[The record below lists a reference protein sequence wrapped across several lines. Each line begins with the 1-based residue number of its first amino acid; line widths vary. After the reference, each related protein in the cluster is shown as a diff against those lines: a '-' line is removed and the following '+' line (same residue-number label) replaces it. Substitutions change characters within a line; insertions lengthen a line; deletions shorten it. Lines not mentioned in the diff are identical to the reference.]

1 MGEGELKRRIQINLA
16 DDPERPIEHQLTTS
30 RYMFDVMETITR
42 VIDDAKKD
50 FPFKD
55 IAVADYSKAKDF
67 VESKK
72 ILLKLQKW
80 YLKWF
85 GDSS

>member
-1 MGEGELKRRIQINLA
+1 MGEGELKKRSMTLEYIKDLDEHLIL
-16 DDPERPIEHQLTTS
+16 DGTERYVEVGNIGE
-30 RYMFDVMETITR
+30 
-42 VIDDAKKD
+42 AKKD
-50 FPFKD
+50 FPLKD